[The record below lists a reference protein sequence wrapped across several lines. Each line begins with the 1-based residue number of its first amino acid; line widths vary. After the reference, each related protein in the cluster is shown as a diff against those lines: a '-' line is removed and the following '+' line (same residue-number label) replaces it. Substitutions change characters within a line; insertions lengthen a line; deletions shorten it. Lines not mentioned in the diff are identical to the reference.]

1 MDGRW
6 DQFGADYDH
15 PPFTGKPRLYLIAS
29 TPRSGSHFL
38 GHSLL
43 ETGALGSP
51 LEYFHPQHLRKWQ
64 AMLGTKDF
72 LSTMSRLVSRR
83 TSPSGWFGVKA
94 HWQQFAP
101 IAGNPALLRFLNI
114 ETYIEIV
121 RRDRVAQAISYVIAQ
136 QTQAWISFHDTKAEP
151 RYDFAAIRAAADALD
166 QSIAAWRGFFAEQGI
181 TPLTVEYEDL
191 TANPAAVV
199 DRILAHCGVSR
210 IGAEPR
216 WQPRR
221 QASDINA
228 RWQERYLADLAQGA
242 GGRDVEAVTEQ

>member
-15 PPFTGKPRLYLIAS
+15 APFTGKPRLYLIAS

-51 LEYFHPQHLRKWQ
+51 LEYFHPQHLRKW
-64 AMLGTKDF
+64 MDILGTKDF
-72 LSTMSRLVSRR
+72 PSTMARLVSRR

-101 IAGNPALLRFLNI
+101 IARNEAILRFLGI
-114 ETYIEIV
+114 DTYIEIL
-121 RRDRVAQAISYVIAQ
+121 RRDRIAQAISYVIAQ
-136 QTQAWISFHDTKAEP
+136 QTQAWISFHDSKVEP
-151 RYDFAAIRAAADALD
+151 RYDFDAIRRAIESID
-166 QSIAAWRGFFAEQGI
+166 QNIAHWRHFFEQRGI
-181 TPLTVEYEDL
+181 VPLTVEYEDL
-191 TANPAAVV
+191 AADPAAAV
-199 DRILAHCGVSR
+199 DRIMAHCGVSR
-210 IGAEPR
+210 VGAEPR

-228 RWQERYLADLAQGA
+228 RWRERYLADLAVMA
-242 GGRDVEAVTEQ
+242 N

>member
-6 DQFGADYDH
+6 DQFGGDYDH
-15 PPFTGKPRLYLIAS
+15 APFIGTPRLYLIAS

-51 LEYFHPQHLRKWQ
+51 LEYFHPQHLRRW
-64 AMLGTKDF
+64 MEILGTKDF
-72 LSTMSRLVSRR
+72 KATMARLVARR

-101 IAGNPALLRFLNI
+101 IAGNEAVLRFLGI
-114 ETYIEIV
+114 ETYIEIR
-121 RRDRVAQAISYVIAQ
+121 RRDRIAQAISYVIAQ
-136 QTQAWISFHDTKAEP
+136 QTQAWISFHDSKAEP
-151 RYDFAAIRAAADALD
+151 RYDFGAIRKAAEVLD
-166 QSIAAWRGFFAEQGI
+166 QSVADWRNFFDAQGI

-191 TANPAAVV
+191 TTDPATAV
-199 DRILAHCGVSR
+199 DRIMAHCGVSR
-210 IGAEPR
+210 TGAEPR

-228 RWQERYLADLAQGA
+228 RWQERYLADLAVMA
-242 GGRDVEAVTEQ
+242 D

>member
-15 PPFTGKPRLYLIAS
+15 APFAGTPRLYLIAS

-51 LEYFHPQHLRKWQ
+51 LEYFHPQHLRRW
-64 AMLGTKDF
+64 AELFGTTDF
-72 LSTMSRLVSRR
+72 RSTMSRIVARR

-101 IAGNPALLRFLNI
+101 IAENDGLLKFLGI
-114 ETYIEIV
+114 ETYIEIK
-121 RRDRVAQAISYVIAQ
+121 RRDRIAQAISLVIAQ
-136 QTQAWISFHDTKAEP
+136 QTNAWISFHDSKAEP
-151 RYDFAAIRAAADALD
+151 RYDFDAIRKAMDGLD
-166 QSIAAWRGFFAEQGI
+166 QGVAGWEAFFQANGI
-181 TPLTVEYEDL
+181 TPLTIHYEDL
-191 TANPAAVV
+191 TADPGATV
-199 DRILAHCGVSR
+199 DGILRHCGVSR
-210 IGAEPR
+210 AGDAPR
-216 WQPRR
+216 WLPRR

-228 RWQERYLADLAQGA
+228 RWQERYCSDLAA
-242 GGRDVEAVTEQ
+242 MAD